1 MPKEIRQ
8 MIMEINTEKIREE
21 KKIAKKKTLE
31 DNISEPVG
39 IKGTDYI
46 ETKEEMIN
54 KIMNMI
60 NEINTQKKH
69 GSGKC
74 SKSKCSK
81 SKYSK
86 SKCSKSKRTK
96 KKRSRSKHG
105 RWHLDGGK
113 KKKKSKK
120 LRGGGKG
127 GWGIIRDLQA
137 AGKMLGGWSSPKPF

>member
-1 MPKEIRQ
+1 MEIPHMPKEIRQ

-31 DNISEPVG
+31 DIIEDNISEPVG
-39 IKGTDYI
+39 TKGIDYI
-46 ETKEEMIN
+46 ETKEEMVN

-60 NEINTQKKH
+60 NEINAQKKH

-74 SKSKCSK
+74 SKSKCSKSKCNKSKCNK

-105 RWHLDGGK
+105 G
-113 KKKKSKK
+113 
-120 LRGGGKG
+120 
-127 GWGIIRDLQA
+127 
-137 AGKMLGGWSSPKPF
+137 